1 MDDRRNRPKAAGG
14 TLVAVGVLAGLL
26 AAAVLFAWSV
36 WRELG
41 DVALGLHGWLAL
53 GLGVTA
59 TLGLGVGLM
68 LLVYHSHKRGYDERA
83 GRDD

>member
-1 MDDRRNRPKAAGG
+1 MV
-14 TLVAVGVLAGLL
+14 VAVLL
-26 AAAVLFAWSV
+26 SLLVAAVLFAWFV

-41 DVALGLHGWLAL
+41 DVALSLHGWLAL
-53 GLGVTA
+53 GLGVTV

-68 LLVYHSHKRGYDERA
+68 MLIYHSHKRGYDERA